1 MEEAAASS
9 AADTV
14 AWGWNWRPNI
24 SNNAAAARQQT
35 SPFFRTTMMMVY
47 CCCLPLRDK
56 YETVMVIVRLFICAK
71 QKKKEDGEERE
82 EGKNQG
88 QAVSLTFSSLSEISL
103 SPLTVGSTYPAGRRV
118 ILTDIRTAILII

>member
-24 SNNAAAARQQT
+24 SSNAAAARQQT

-56 YETVMVIVRLFICAK
+56 YETVM
-71 QKKKEDGEERE
+71 
-82 EGKNQG
+82 
-88 QAVSLTFSSLSEISL
+88 
-103 SPLTVGSTYPAGRRV
+103 
-118 ILTDIRTAILII
+118 